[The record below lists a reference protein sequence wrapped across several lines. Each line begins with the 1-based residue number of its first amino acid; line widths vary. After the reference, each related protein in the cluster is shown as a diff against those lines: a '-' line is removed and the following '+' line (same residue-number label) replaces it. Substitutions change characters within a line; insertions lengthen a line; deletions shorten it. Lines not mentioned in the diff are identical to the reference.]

1 MDHGKSMLVH
11 RLTGIDPDRLQEE
24 KERGMTIDLGFAW
37 LKLPGGKD
45 VGIIDVPG
53 HERFI
58 KNMLAGV
65 SSIDLVLLI
74 VAANEGVMPQTR
86 EHLAIID
93 LLGIKRGII
102 IITKKDMVDED
113 QLILVKLEIQ
123 EIMASSSLEKA
134 PVVSVSAVTG
144 EGLPELMEN
153 IDSLLNSTEP
163 RKDTGKPR
171 LFIDRVFTIAGSGT
185 VVTGTLIDGSLVVG
199 QEVEIMPSGI
209 KTRLRGLQT
218 HKVGINKASAG
229 SRVAVNLAG
238 ISISQIKRGEVLT
251 TPGWLAPTTTINV
264 HLSTLPHLHYS
275 LRNNVIVSFHS
286 GTAQTMAKIRL
297 LDRDELKAGESAWAQ
312 LSLRDPLALVKG
324 DRFIIRSSSDTVAG
338 GEIIETQSKRY
349 KRRDKDLI
357 TKLKSLKDG
366 TIEKAITTL
375 VQIKQPLK
383 LADLAIKL
391 NISADSMS
399 TVLETLIEQ
408 KEVVKVG
415 QGEHCILYTWQG
427 WEDLLKH
434 AFSLVK
440 EFHEKF
446 PARQGMPKAEI
457 ATKLKML
464 PHSTVFQE
472 IVKSI
477 LVEEGTLVHLPSHEI
492 QMSASQKAALDAFLD
507 SLKKSPYAPPDD
519 RIPDADLLSLLIKQG
534 RVVKVN
540 NNIVFLS
547 TVYNEMVDRI
557 VLHIRDHGKVTL
569 SQVRDMF
576 GTSRKYAQAL
586 LEHMD
591 EQKITR
597 RVEDERV
604 LRRQT

>member
-1 MDHGKSMLVH
+1 MLVH

-74 VAANEGVMPQTR
+74 VAANEGLMPQTR
-86 EHLAIID
+86 EHLAILD
-93 LLGIKRGII
+93 LLGIKRGIVV
-102 IITKKDMVDED
+102 ITKKDIVDED
-113 QLILVKLEIQ
+113 QVNFVKLEIQ
-123 EIMASSSLEKA
+123 ELIASSSLEKA
-134 PVVSVSAVTG
+134 PVISVSAVTG
-144 EGLPELMEN
+144 EGLPELLEN

-185 VVTGTLIDGSLVVG
+185 VVTGTLVDGSLSVG
-199 QEVEIMPSGI
+199 QEVEIVPSGI

-218 HKVGINKASAG
+218 HKVGINKAYAG
-229 SRVAVNLAG
+229 SRVAVNLTG
-238 ISISQIKRGEVLT
+238 ISTSQIKRGEVLT
-251 TPGWLAPTTTINV
+251 TPGWLASTSTINV
-264 HLSTLPHLHYS
+264 HLSVLPYLHYS
-275 LRNNVIVSFHS
+275 LRNNFVVSFHS
-286 GTAQTMAKIRL
+286 GTSQTMAKIRL
-297 LDRDELKAGESAWAQ
+297 LDRDELKAGESSWAQ

-324 DRFIIRSSSDTVAG
+324 DRFVIRSSSDTVAG

-349 KRRDKDLI
+349 RRSDKDLI
-357 TKLKSLKDG
+357 TKLQSVKEG

-375 VQIKQPLK
+375 VQMKQPLE

-391 NISADSMS
+391 NLSADSFAA
-399 TVLETLIEQ
+399 VLETLIQE
-408 KEVVKVG
+408 KELVKVG
-415 QGEHCILYTWQG
+415 QGERCILYTWQG
-427 WEDLLKH
+427 WEELVKH
-434 AFSLVK
+434 AFNIVQ

-446 PARQGMPKAEI
+446 PARPGMPKAEL
-457 ATKLKML
+457 ATKLKL
-464 PHSTVFQE
+464 SPHSISFQD
-472 IVKSI
+472 ISKRI
-477 LVEEGTLVHLPSHEI
+477 LIEEETLVRLPTHETQI
-492 QMSASQKAALDAFLD
+492 TASQKAVLDAFLD
-507 SLKKSPYAPPDD
+507 SLAKSPYAPPDD
-519 RIPDADLLSLLIKQG
+519 KIPDADLLNLLIKQG
-534 RVVKVN
+534 SVVRVN

-547 TVYNEMVDRI
+547 TVYNAMVERI
-557 VLHIRDHGKVTL
+557 VSHIKTHGKVTL
-569 SQVRDMF
+569 SEVRDMF

-591 EQKITR
+591 QQKITR
-597 RVEDERV
+597 RVEDEHV
-604 LRRQT
+604 LRHQI